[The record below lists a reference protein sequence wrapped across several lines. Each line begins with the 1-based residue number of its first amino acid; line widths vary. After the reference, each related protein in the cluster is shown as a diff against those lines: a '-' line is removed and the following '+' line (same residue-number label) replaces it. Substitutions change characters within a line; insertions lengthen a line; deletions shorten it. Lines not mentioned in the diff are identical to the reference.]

1 MCRIVNTAMRR
12 GLTAATAQWIC
23 QLAQQLGVS
32 EREMLK
38 AVLKA
43 AKQGVWLAEEEWRL
57 LISSVR
63 GRLAK
68 YAEYVARKVKQG
80 YTVAEAVAELENVSE
95 HTNLLSLVNI
105 IKRAVLLMYLRDRF
119 KFRF

>member
-1 MCRIVNTAMRR
+1 MCRILNAAIRR

-38 AVLKA
+38 AALRA
-43 AKQGVWLAEEEWRL
+43 AEEGVWLGEEEWRL
-57 LISSVR
+57 LASAVR
-63 GRLAK
+63 RRLAK
-68 YAEYVARKVKQG
+68 YAEYVARKVRQG
-80 YTVAEAVAELENVSE
+80 YTVAEAVAELENASD
-95 HTNLLSLVNI
+95 TGLFRLVNI
-105 IKRAVLLMYLRDRF
+105 VKRNVLLILRDMF